1 MPMWMSLVQIY
12 LDAVT
17 HQVITNEELAYVAG
31 NQEQFDRTERKLTAR
46 LEQLIGA
53 GNISVGTR

>member
-1 MPMWMSLVQIY
+1 MRLWMSLVQIY
-12 LDAVT
+12 LDAIT
-17 HQVITNEELAYVAG
+17 HQVITSDELAYVAG
-31 NQEQFDRTERKLTAR
+31 HQEQFDPTERKLTAR